1 MAKVIKRN
9 IDVALAIGVG
19 LTLLVISVIGIN
31 GLIVVKQVEAQ
42 TTDTA
47 AIAVSAT
54 VAQTIDISVSSSA
67 LNFGT
72 LSSGS
77 VSATNTNFIV
87 ATNATNGYTVTIYD
101 VGDAVTGG
109 LYDSTTTAL
118 IAAPS
123 GSASSTLTAGTQG
136 YGAQCSTTDADVNI
150 YAVYNDWT
158 GANNVGPLAT
168 TTNNFTS
175 STAATVG
182 DQSALYLRAAIS
194 GTSTAATYYDTVTLT
209 ATGSF

>member
-1 MAKVIKRN
+1 M
-9 IDVALAIGVG
+9 
-19 LTLLVISVIGIN
+19 
-31 GLIVVKQVEAQ
+31 VVVDQADAQ

-47 AIAVSAT
+47 AVT
-54 VAQTIDISVSSSA
+54 VYAPVAPTIDISVSSSV

-72 LSSGS
+72 LSDGS
-77 VSATNTNFIV
+77 VSATNTNFLV
-87 ATNATNGYTVTIYD
+87 KTNAANGYAVTIYD
-101 VGDAVTGG
+101 VGDGTTGG
-109 LYDSTTTAL
+109 LATSSAL

-123 GSASSTLTAGTQG
+123 GSVGSTLTAGTQG
-136 YGAQCSTTDADVNI
+136 YGAQCSTTDSDVNI

-158 GANNVGPLAT
+158 GPNNVGPLAT

-175 STAATVG
+175 STSATAG

-194 GTSTAATYYDTVTLT
+194 ATSTVGTYEDTITLT

>member
-101 VGDAVTGG
+101 VGDGTTGG
-109 LYDSTTTAL
+109 LATSSAL
-118 IAAPS
+118 IAAL

-175 STAATVG
+175 STSATAG

-194 GTSTAATYYDTVTLT
+194 STSTVGTYEDIITLT

>member
-9 IDVALAIGVG
+9 IDVALAIGIG
-19 LTLLVISVIGIN
+19 LLLLVISIIGIQKM
-31 GLIVVKQVEAQ
+31 VVVDQADAQ

-47 AIAVSAT
+47 AVTVYAT

-72 LSSGS
+72 LSDGS
-77 VSATNTNFIV
+77 VSATNTNFLV
-87 ATNATNGYTVTIYD
+87 KTNAANGYTVTIYD
-101 VGDAVTGG
+101 VGDGTTGG
-109 LYDSTTTAL
+109 LATSSAL

-123 GSASSTLTAGTQG
+123 GSVGSTLTAGTQG
-136 YGAQCSTTDADVNI
+136 YGAQCSTTDSDVNI

-158 GANNVGPLAT
+158 GPNNVGPLAT

-175 STAATVG
+175 STSATAG

-194 GTSTAATYYDTVTLT
+194 ATSTVGTYEDTITLT

>member
-9 IDVALAIGVG
+9 IDVALAIGIG
-19 LTLLVISVIGIN
+19 LLLLVISIIGIQKM
-31 GLIVVKQVEAQ
+31 VVVDQADAQ

-47 AIAVSAT
+47 AVTVYAT
-54 VAQTIDISVSSSA
+54 VAPTIDISVSSSV

-72 LSSGS
+72 LSDGS
-77 VSATNTNFIV
+77 VSATNTNFLV
-87 ATNATNGYTVTIYD
+87 KTNAANGYTVTIYD
-101 VGDAVTGG
+101 VGDGTTGG
-109 LYDSTTTAL
+109 LATSSAL

-123 GSASSTLTAGTQG
+123 GSVGSTLTAGTQG
-136 YGAQCSTTDADVNI
+136 YGAQCSTTDSDVNI

-158 GANNVGPLAT
+158 GPNNVGPLAT

-175 STAATVG
+175 STSATAG

-194 GTSTAATYYDTVTLT
+194 ATSTVGTYEDTITLT

>member
-1 MAKVIKRN
+1 MAKVIKRS
-9 IDVALAIGVG
+9 IDVALAIGIG
-19 LTLLVISVIGIN
+19 LLLLVISIIGIQKM
-31 GLIVVKQVEAQ
+31 VVVDQADAQ

-47 AIAVSAT
+47 AVTVYAT
-54 VAQTIDISVSSSA
+54 VAPTIDISVSSSV

-72 LSSGS
+72 LSDGS
-77 VSATNTNFIV
+77 VSATNTNFLV
-87 ATNATNGYTVTIYD
+87 KTNAANGYAVTIYD
-101 VGDAVTGG
+101 VGDGTTGG
-109 LYDSTTTAL
+109 LATSSAL

-123 GSASSTLTAGTQG
+123 GSVGSTLTAGTQG
-136 YGAQCSTTDADVNI
+136 YGAQCSTTDSDVNI

-158 GANNVGPLAT
+158 GPNNVGPLAT

-175 STAATVG
+175 STSATAG

-194 GTSTAATYYDTVTLT
+194 ATSTVGTYEDTITLT

>member
-123 GSASSTLTAGTQG
+123 GSVGSTLTAGTQG
-136 YGAQCSTTDADVNI
+136 YGAQCSTTDSDVNI

-158 GANNVGPLAT
+158 GPNNVGPLAT

-175 STAATVG
+175 STSATAG

-194 GTSTAATYYDTVTLT
+194 ATSTAGTYEDTITLT

>member
-9 IDVALAIGVG
+9 IDVALAIGIG
-19 LTLLVISVIGIN
+19 LLLLVISIIGIQKM
-31 GLIVVKQVEAQ
+31 VVVDQADAQ

-47 AIAVSAT
+47 AVTVYAT

-72 LSSGS
+72 LSDGS
-77 VSATNTNFIV
+77 VSATNTNFLV
-87 ATNATNGYTVTIYD
+87 KTNAANGYTVTIYD
-101 VGDAVTGG
+101 VGDGTTGG
-109 LYDSTTTAL
+109 LATSSAL

-123 GSASSTLTAGTQG
+123 GSVGSTLTAGTQG

>member
-87 ATNATNGYTVTIYD
+87 ATNAANGYTVTIYD

-118 IAAPS
+118 IAAN
-123 GSASSTLTAGTQG
+123 GSAGSTLTAGTQG